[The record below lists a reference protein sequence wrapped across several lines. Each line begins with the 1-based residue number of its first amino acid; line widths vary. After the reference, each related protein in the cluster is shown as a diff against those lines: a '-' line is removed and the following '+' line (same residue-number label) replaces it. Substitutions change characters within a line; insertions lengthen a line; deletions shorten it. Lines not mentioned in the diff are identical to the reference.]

1 MNEVRFL
8 RSSLEFFPS
17 RSPESL
23 IKRRFRHKAT
33 WMEIWDGDFEASA
46 MIKNHY

>member
-1 MNEVRFL
+1 MKSAFKALLYNSYHPAL
-8 RSSLEFFPS
+8 LL
-17 RSPESL
+17 SL

-33 WMEIWDGDFEASA
+33 WMEIWDGNFEASA